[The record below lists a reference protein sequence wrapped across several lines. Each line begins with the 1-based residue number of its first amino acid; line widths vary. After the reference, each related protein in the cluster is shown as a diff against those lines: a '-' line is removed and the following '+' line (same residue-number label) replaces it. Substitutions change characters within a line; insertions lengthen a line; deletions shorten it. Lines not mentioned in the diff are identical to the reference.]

1 MSDLIERAKNHLAHL
16 ESWNEYRTVDF
27 GDGPESRGGEHTD
40 TITIMSE
47 LVAALQPVEDVEV
60 RAHIINIAG
69 AYPKAAGA
77 LERLA
82 RENAE
87 YEEGNDADAEVI
99 QLLQAKVE
107 ELTKAITDFR
117 EGNYAHPR
125 TYHPN
130 DCPHGAHYWQDCANC
145 DEGYWQS
152 VLQEGE

>member
-1 MSDLIERAKNHLAHL
+1 MEYNHLSDCKHPHAPIDVCGCEVKIL
-16 ESWNEYRTVDF
+16 KAKVE
-27 GDGPESRGGEHTD
+27 
-40 TITIMSE
+40 E
-47 LVAALQPVEDVEV
+47 LTKPVEDADV

-107 ELTKAITDFR
+107 ELEAEIVTLRNF
-117 EGNYAHPR
+117 AHGIKQTVELMLMNP
-125 TYHPN
+125 P
-130 DCPHGAHYWQDCANC
+130 
-145 DEGYWQS
+145 
-152 VLQEGE
+152 QEGE